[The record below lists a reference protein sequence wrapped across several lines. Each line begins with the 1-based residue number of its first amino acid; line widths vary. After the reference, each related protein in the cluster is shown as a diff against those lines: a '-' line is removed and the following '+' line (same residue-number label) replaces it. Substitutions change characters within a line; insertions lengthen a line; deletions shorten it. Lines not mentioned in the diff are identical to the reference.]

1 MTITIE
7 KGVPIPPDGRVKTGF
22 MSAIRAMEVGDSLVL
37 PKPSTRAGG
46 YLSGL
51 RNEGRQFTARKI
63 DENSCRI
70 WRIK

>member
-7 KGVPIPPDGRVKTGF
+7 KGVPIPPDPRVKTGV

-37 PKPSTRAGG
+37 PKPAKNAGS
-46 YLSGL
+46 YLNGP
-51 RNEGRQFTARKI
+51 RNEGRSFTVRRI